1 MVISLQSLGFFIE
14 MKPLIF
20 IDGEAGTTGLQIHS
34 QLAGR
39 NDIELLQLPNSE
51 RKNPLKRSQALNSC
65 DIAILCL
72 PDNAA
77 IEAVSFIKNSN
88 VRVLDASSAHRTSS
102 GWTYGL
108 PELVKGQA
116 ENISKAKRISNPGCY
131 PTGAIALLRPL
142 TSAGILPRDY
152 PVNVHATSGYSGSGK
167 SLIDAYEDPNHPQ
180 PINTPYCSYGLDLHH
195 KHVPEMKAQALLDY
209 SPIFTPHYG
218 KYRQGIVLHVP
229 IHLRLLP
236 NNITVEKIYNCLS
249 KHYENSEYIK
259 VQSTDD
265 IQNTKN
271 LDPEHLNGTNQLNIY
286 VFSNENEGQVLLTA
300 VYDNLGKGA
309 SGAAVQ
315 NLNLML
321 SGQ

>member
-1 MVISLQSLGFFIE
+1 
-14 MKPLIF
+14 MKTLVF

-34 QLAGR
+34 QLADR
-39 NDIELLQLPNSE
+39 NDIELLQLEHTE

-77 IEAVSFIKNSN
+77 IEAVSFIKNSD
-88 VRVLDASSAHRTSS
+88 VRVLDASSSHRTSS
-102 GWTYGL
+102 GWIYGL
-108 PELVKGQA
+108 PELVNDQA
-116 ENISKAKRISNPGCY
+116 EKISKAKRISNPGCY

-142 TSAGILPRDY
+142 TSAGILPNNY
-152 PVNVHATSGYSGSGK
+152 PINIHATSGYSGSGK
-167 SLIDAYEDPNHPQ
+167 SLIDAYEDPSHPQ
-180 PINTPYCSYGLDLHH
+180 STSTPYCSYGLDLHH
-195 KHVPEMKAQALLDY
+195 KHVPEIKAQALLNY

-218 KYRQGIVLHVP
+218 KYRQGIILHVP
-229 IHLRLLP
+229 IHLRLLSS
-236 NNITVEKIYNCLS
+236 NVTAERIYNCLS

-259 VQSTDD
+259 VQSLDN
-265 IQNTKN
+265 IQNIKS
-271 LDPEHLNGTNQLNIY
+271 LEPERLNGTNQLNIY
-286 VFSNENEGQVLLTA
+286 VFSNKDERQVLLTA

>member
-1 MVISLQSLGFFIE
+1 

-34 QLAGR
+34 QLANR
-39 NDIELLQLPNSE
+39 NDIQLLQLPKSE
-51 RKNPLKRSQALNSC
+51 RKNALKRSEALNSC

-72 PDNAA
+72 PDAAA
-77 IEAVSFIKNSN
+77 IDAISFIKNSN
-88 VRVLDASSAHRTSS
+88 VRVLDASSAHRTSL
-102 GWTYGL
+102 GWTYGF
-108 PELVKGQA
+108 PELAKEQVEK
-116 ENISKAKRISNPGCY
+116 ISKASRISNPGCY

-167 SLIDAYEDPNHPQ
+167 SLIDAYEDPNHPN
-180 PINTPYCSYGLDLHH
+180 PTKTKYCSYGLDLKH
-195 KHVPEMKAQALLDY
+195 KHTPEIKNQALLEY
-209 SPIFTPHYG
+209 SPIFTPNYG
-218 KYRQGIVLHVP
+218 KYRQGIVLHIP

-236 NNITVEKIYNCLS
+236 NNVTVEKIYNCLN
-249 KHYENSEYIK
+249 KYYENSEYIK
-259 VQSTDD
+259 VQSTND
-265 IQNTKN
+265 IKNTKSINPEN
-271 LDPEHLNGTNQLNIY
+271 LNCTNQLNIY
-286 VFSNENEGQVLLTA
+286 IFSNKDDGQVLLTA

-309 SGAAVQ
+309 SGAAIQ